1 VFCKAVVQKMLDHDL
16 PQHLKGS
23 GNAICRD
30 AFYHREMSEVLEQ
43 EAKTGAG
50 HAQKYTRNSPYTS
63 LVNVNYLLTAEGSE
77 KETRHVELALEEGM
91 TYTPGDAVGIIPEN
105 RAEAVEDVLKALG
118 YKGNERVLDH
128 YKVEITL
135 EEALRTRL
143 GIGKLARGSV
153 GQYAKLAP
161 EVEGLKV
168 LTGAENRARAEEYC
182 WGREFVDLAA
192 DFPGVITDPQQLFN
206 VLQRLTP
213 RMYSISSSQKV
224 HSDSVHTTVR
234 VIRYDAHGRNRQGV
248 ASGHLG
254 DRAGEG
260 TMIPIFLHSNNNFR
274 LPEDPS
280 APVIMIGPGTG
291 IAPFRAFLEERQADG
306 ATGDNWLF
314 FGEQREKLDFLY
326 KDQLQGM
333 VKDGVLTHLHTAFSR
348 DQHNK
353 VYVQD
358 RIQENA
364 KEVFEW
370 LERGAYFYV
379 CGDATRMAK
388 DVETALLD
396 AIAKGSNGTL
406 EHAAEYLATMKKQK
420 RYQRDVY

>member
-1 VFCKAVVQKMLDHDL
+1 
-16 PQHLKGS
+16 
-23 GNAICRD
+23 
-30 AFYHREMSEVLEQ
+30 MSEVIEQ
-43 EAKTGAG
+43 EVEVKATAS
-50 HAQKYTRNSPYTS
+50 HAQKYTRNSPYIS
-63 LVNVNYLLTAEGSE
+63 YVRVNQLLTAEGSE

-105 RAEAVEDVLKALG
+105 RPAAVADALAALG
-118 YKGNERVLDH
+118 LTGAERVLDH
-128 YKVEITL
+128 YKVEISL

-161 EVEGLKV
+161 EIEGLRV
-168 LTGAENRARAEEYC
+168 MTGPENKARAEEYC
-182 WGREFVDLAA
+182 WGREFVDLAT
-192 DFPGVITDPQQLFN
+192 DFPGVVTDPQQLFN

-213 RMYSISSSQKV
+213 RMYSIASSQAMHPDNV
-224 HSDSVHTTVR
+224 QTTVR
-234 VIRYDAHGRNRQGV
+234 VIRYDSHGRSRQGV

-260 TMIPIFLHSNNNFR
+260 TTMPIFLHSNANFR
-274 LPEDPS
+274 LPEDTS

-291 IAPFRAFLEERQADG
+291 IAPFRAFLEERQATG
-306 ATGDNWLF
+306 QPGDNWLF
-314 FGEQREKLDFLY
+314 FGEQREKMDFLY
-326 KDQLQGM
+326 KDQLLEM
-333 VKDGVLTHLHTAFSR
+333 VKDGVLKRLDTAFSR

-358 RIQENA
+358 KMQENA
-364 KEVFEW
+364 KELFEW

-396 AIAKGSNGTL
+396 VIARGSNGTL
-406 EHAAEYLATMKKQK
+406 EHAAEYLASMKKQK

>member
-1 VFCKAVVQKMLDHDL
+1 
-16 PQHLKGS
+16 
-23 GNAICRD
+23 
-30 AFYHREMSEVLEQ
+30 MSEVIEQ
-43 EAKTGAG
+43 EAKSAAG
-50 HAQKYTRNSPYTS
+50 HAQKYTRNNPYLS
-63 LVNVNYLLTAEGSE
+63 YVRVNYLLTGEGSE
-77 KETRHVELALEEGM
+77 KETRHVELTLEEGM

-105 RAEAVEDVLKALG
+105 RPEAVEDVLKALG
-118 YKGNERVLDH
+118 YKGDERVLDH
-128 YKVEITL
+128 YKVDISL

-161 EVEGLKV
+161 DVEGLKV
-168 LTGAENRARAEEYC
+168 MVGPENKARAEEYC
-182 WGREFVDLAA
+182 WGREFVDLAT
-192 DFPGVITDPQQLFN
+192 DFPGVVTEPQQLFN

-213 RMYSISSSQKV
+213 RMYSIASSQAQHQDNV
-224 HSDSVHTTVR
+224 QTTVR
-234 VIRYDAHGRNRQGV
+234 VIRYDSHGRSRQGV

-254 DRAGEG
+254 DRAGVGE
-260 TMIPIFLHSNNNFR
+260 TMPIFLHSNANFR
-274 LPEDPS
+274 LPEDNS

-291 IAPFRAFLEERQADG
+291 IAPFRAFLEERQATG
-306 ATGDNWLF
+306 APGDNWLF
-314 FGEQREKLDFLY
+314 FGEQREKMDFLY

-333 VKDGVLTHLHTAFSR
+333 VKDGVLKRLDTAFSR

-358 RIQENA
+358 KMQEQA
-364 KEVFEW
+364 AELYQW

-396 AIAKGSNGTL
+396 VIAKGAHGTL
-406 EHAAEYLATMKKQK
+406 DHAAEYLAAMKKQK

>member
-1 VFCKAVVQKMLDHDL
+1 
-16 PQHLKGS
+16 
-23 GNAICRD
+23 
-30 AFYHREMSEVLEQ
+30 MSEVLEQ
-43 EAKTGAG
+43 EAQAGAE
-50 HAQKYTRNSPYTS
+50 HARKYTRNNPYHS
-63 LVNVNYLLTAEGSE
+63 NVNVNYLLTAEGSE
-77 KETRHVELALEEGM
+77 KETRHVELSLEEGM

-105 RAEAVEDVLKALG
+105 RIAAVEDVLKALG
-118 YKGNERVLDH
+118 YKGDERVLDH
-128 YKVEITL
+128 YKVEISL

-143 GIGKLARGSV
+143 GIGKLSRGSV
-153 GQYAKLAP
+153 GQFAKLAP

-168 LTGAENRARAEEYC
+168 LTGPDNRARAEEYC
-182 WGREFVDLAA
+182 WGREFVDLAT
-192 DFPGVITDPQQLFN
+192 DFPGIITDPQQLFH

-224 HSDSVHTTVR
+224 HPGSVHTTVR
-234 VIRYDAHGRNRQGV
+234 VIRYEAHGRDRQGV
-248 ASGHLG
+248 ASGHIG
-254 DRAGEG
+254 DRADEG
-260 TMIPIFLHSNNNFR
+260 SQMPIFLHSNNNFR
-274 LPEDPS
+274 LPADS
-280 APVIMIGPGTG
+280 NAPVIMIGPGTG

-306 ATGDNWLF
+306 AKGQNWLF
-314 FGEQREKLDFLY
+314 FGEQRAKMDFLY
-326 KDQLQGM
+326 QQQLEGM
-333 VKDGVLTHLHTAFSR
+333 VKEGTLTHLHTAFSR

-364 KEVFEW
+364 KEVYDW

-388 DVETALLD
+388 DVENALLD

-406 EHAAEYLATMKKQK
+406 ENAAEYLAAMKKQK

>member
-1 VFCKAVVQKMLDHDL
+1 
-16 PQHLKGS
+16 
-23 GNAICRD
+23 
-30 AFYHREMSEVLEQ
+30 MSEVIEQ
-43 EAKTGAG
+43 EAKTAIN
-50 HAQKYTRNSPYTS
+50 HAQKYTRNNPYLS
-63 LVNVNYLLTAEGSE
+63 YVRVNYLLTGEGSE
-77 KETRHVELALEEGM
+77 KETRHVELTLEEGM

-105 RAEAVEDVLKALG
+105 RPEAVEDVLKALG
-118 YKGNERVLDH
+118 YKGDERVLDH
-128 YKVEITL
+128 YKVEISL

-161 EVEGLKV
+161 DVEGLKV
-168 LTGAENRARAEEYC
+168 MVGPENKARAEEYC
-182 WGREFVDLAA
+182 WGREFVDLAT
-192 DFPGVITDPQQLFN
+192 DFPGVVTEPQQLFN

-213 RMYSISSSQKV
+213 RMYSIASSQAQHPDNV
-224 HSDSVHTTVR
+224 QTTVR
-234 VIRYDAHGRNRQGV
+234 VIRYDSHGRSRQGV

-254 DRAGEG
+254 DRAGVGE
-260 TMIPIFLHSNNNFR
+260 TMPIFLHSNANFR
-274 LPEDPS
+274 LPEDNS

-291 IAPFRAFLEERQADG
+291 IAPFRAFLEERQATG
-306 ATGDNWLF
+306 APGDNWLF
-314 FGEQREKLDFLY
+314 FGEQREKMDFLY
-326 KDQLQGM
+326 RDQLQGM
-333 VKDGVLTHLHTAFSR
+333 VKDGVLKRLDTAFSR

-358 RIQENA
+358 KMQEQA
-364 KEVFEW
+364 AELYQW

-396 AIAKGSNGTL
+396 VIARGSNGTL
-406 EHAAEYLATMKKQK
+406 EHAAEYLAAMKKQK